1 MSQREKLLKAIRNNP
16 ADVRFEDAVK
26 AADWY
31 GFISRSGG
39 NHSAVC
45 TRAGFEQQLNFQRR
59 KDGKAKKYQVE
70 QLIAAM
76 DAVDAGRTSREPGSE

>member
-1 MSQREKLLKAIRNNP
+1 MSQRDKLLKAIRNNP

-31 GFISRSGG
+31 GFTRRSGSK
-39 NHSAVC
+39 HSAVC
-45 TRAGFEQQLNFQRR
+45 TRVGFGQLNFQRR

-76 DAVDAGRTSREPGSE
+76 DAVDAGRTALKTRPE